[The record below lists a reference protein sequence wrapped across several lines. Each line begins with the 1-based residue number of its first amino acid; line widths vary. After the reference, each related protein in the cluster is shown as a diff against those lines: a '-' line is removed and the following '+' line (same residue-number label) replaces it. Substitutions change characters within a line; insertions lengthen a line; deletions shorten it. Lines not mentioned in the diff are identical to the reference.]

1 MLAEPGSA
9 EDLNDRSSHR
19 AETARAQVTEGGG
32 EGVGEAEE
40 AVTVDSPS
48 RRLAGNVDS

>member
-32 EGVGEAEE
+32 EGVGEA
-40 AVTVDSPS
+40 VTVDSPS